1 MVTRKANICPI
12 GHEKSRVPALDFFC
26 IIKVLEGLPSW
37 IIKVL
42 EGLPNLLRVFREGLA
57 KKIVDVC
64 PVSWTNF

>member
-26 IIKVLEGLPSW
+26 IIKVLEGLPS
-37 IIKVL
+37 
-42 EGLPNLLRVFREGLA
+42 LLRVFREGLA